1 MSPTRDANLDV
12 SPEASDLPLIA
23 TNVLGQELD
32 MFGTPLKG
40 LAVRVNVGYTLGNT
54 AVLTGTLNVIAHGA
68 SSSGVASSD
77 PIIGQFDAPV
87 TISSETAGYTFE
99 KIFPI
104 TAPPNTRYV
113 RLEYAI
119 ATLTA
124 SDSPSFSAVEAYVV
138 ENVGINWDR
147 SVHFV

>member
-1 MSPTRDANLDV
+1 MPARDYDLDV
-12 SPEASDLPLIA
+12 SPVASDLPLIV
-23 TNVLGQELD
+23 TNVLGTEVDLHK
-32 MFGTPLKG
+32 TPLKG
-40 LAVRVNVGYTLGNT
+40 LAVRVNVGYTIGNT

-87 TISSETAGYTFE
+87 VISSETAGYRFE

-104 TAPPNTRYV
+104 TTAYRFV

-119 ATLTA
+119 ATLAA
-124 SDSPSFSAVEAYVV
+124 SDSPAFSAVEAYLVH
-138 ENVGINWDR
+138 NVGLDWDR
-147 SVHFV
+147 SVNFHL

>member
-1 MSPTRDANLDV
+1 MPARDYNLNV
-12 SPEASDLPLIA
+12 SPVDSDLPLIA
-23 TNVLGQELD
+23 TNKLGQEVDLH
-32 MFGTPLKG
+32 GTPLKG
-40 LAVRVNVGYTLGNT
+40 LAVRVNVGYTIGNT

-87 TISSETAGYTFE
+87 VISSETAGYTFE

-104 TAPPNTRYV
+104 TTAYRYV

-119 ATLTA
+119 ATLAA
-124 SDSPSFSAVEAYVV
+124 SDSPSFSDVDAYIVH
-138 ENVGINWDR
+138 NVGLNWDR
-147 SVHFV
+147 SVSFH